1 MITAMIPE
9 KEEMLSVKE
18 IGDILAEPL
27 RCCGATTTY
36 LGGEYLRAEPSNIR
50 RFSIKR
56 SQKTSIKLLTYQSSD
71 SEMYF
76 SYSVILSSEAL
87 AWSPLKNNS
96 MNLNLIL
103 PLG

>member
-1 MITAMIPE
+1 MVTAIIPGE
-9 KEEMLSVKE
+9 GKTLSVKE
-18 IGDILAEPL
+18 IGDILAELL
-27 RCCGATTTY
+27 RRCGATTTY
-36 LGGEYLRAEPSNIR
+36 LGGEYLLARPSSVR
-50 RFSIKR
+50 RFSVKR
-56 SQKTSIKLLTYQSSD
+56 SQKTGIKLLTYQPSD

-96 MNLNLIL
+96 MNLNLIS